1 MSVEREISPRT
12 IERLSLYR
20 RLLLPHHEGEDSY
33 IFSHDLAELA
43 GVTATQV
50 RRDFMQLGCMGVPRT
65 GYRIGELLS
74 GISGILDAPAGQR
87 AALVGVG
94 HLGAALLNHFSGRW
108 RWLHIHAAFDRDPDK
123 AGSVIHGCHC
133 FPMSEL
139 STLIR
144 ERKIDLGIITVP
156 RDHAQEV
163 ANQLIE
169 AGVQGLLNFAPIRL
183 RHGDDIYV
191 ENVDLT
197 SAFETVAYFAR
208 CRRPSLFISESHRGF
223 PSLDDRKLRG
233 DDVKS

>member
-20 RLLLPHHEGEDSY
+20 RLLLPHHEGKESY

-50 RRDFMQLGCMGVPRT
+50 RRDFMELGCLGVPRT
-65 GYRIGELLS
+65 GYRIRELLS
-74 GISGILDAPAGQR
+74 GISSLLDAPSGQR

-108 RWLHIHAAFDRDPDK
+108 RWLHIHLAFDKDTDK
-123 AGSVIHGCHC
+123 TGIVVHGCHC

-139 STLIR
+139 SSLIQ
-144 ERKIDLGIITVP
+144 ERKIDLGVITVP
-156 RDHAQEV
+156 KDHAQDV
-163 ANQLIE
+163 ADQLIE
-169 AGVQGLLNFAPIRL
+169 AGVRGLLNFAPLRL
-183 RHGDDIYV
+183 RHSEDIYV

-197 SAFETVAYFAR
+197 SAFETVAYFSR
-208 CRRPSLFISESHRGF
+208 SRRPALLINEPHRGF
-223 PSLDDRKLRG
+223 PSLDDRKLGGG
-233 DDVKS
+233 DL